1 MVEED
6 KDDDAL
12 PPPGPP
18 GQPIPALKSSQI
30 LMARSL
36 CGMGLF
42 WLFHYPLAGVS
53 KWALA
58 HLGIDLQTINV
69 DAVFGGIS
77 AAYAVAAGAFW
88 EYKRRQAGKKGAM
101 KPRPIEPSPTVAA
114 VKRLTTETPIPPKD

>member
-1 MVEED
+1 MAEQD

-30 LMARSL
+30 LMARML
-36 CGMGLF
+36 FAPALF
-42 WLFHYPLAGVS
+42 WLFHHPLAGVS
-53 KWALA
+53 RWAA
-58 HLGIDLQTINV
+58 AYLGVDLLSIDSEKVTDGLT
-69 DAVFGGIS
+69 
-77 AAYAVAAGAFW
+77 AAYAIAAGAFW

-114 VKRLTTETPIPPKD
+114 VKRLTTETPIPPKG